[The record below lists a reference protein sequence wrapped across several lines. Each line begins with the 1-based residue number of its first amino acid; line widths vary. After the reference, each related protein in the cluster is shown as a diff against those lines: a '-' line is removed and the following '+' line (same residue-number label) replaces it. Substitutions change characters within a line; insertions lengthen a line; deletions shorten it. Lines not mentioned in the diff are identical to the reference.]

1 MTRVLTLLAVALA
14 TAVASDA
21 QAAEAAAAAGRDFLS
36 IGAGIG
42 LGLAALG
49 GGLGQGRLVAA
60 ALEGIARNPSA
71 SGKMQIP
78 MILGL
83 AFVESLVLLTFIV
96 AFFIQ
101 GKI

>member
-1 MTRVLTLLAVALA
+1 MTRLVTPLVVAVVTLFA
-14 TAVASDA
+14 TDA
-21 QAAEAAAAAGRDFLS
+21 HAQQAAAAGTRDFLS

-42 LGLAALG
+42 LGIAAAG

-60 ALEGIARNPSA
+60 ALDGISRNPSA

-83 AFVESLVLLTFIV
+83 AFVESLVLLTFVI
-96 AFFIQ
+96 AIFIQ
-101 GKI
+101 AKI

>member
-1 MTRVLTLLAVALA
+1 MTRVLTLLVVALA
-14 TAVASDA
+14 TVVASDA
-21 QAAEAAAAAGRDFLS
+21 QAADAAAAGGRDFLS